1 MVGSISV
8 YLLALERL
16 SGARCYARTRA
27 LGQARK
33 HPESSPVW
41 ESCRP
46 GLLELGIAPQ
56 KFELVHIFSPGTR
69 SALPSVS
76 SGVKDRTPRVDLTV
90 EL

>member
-1 MVGSISV
+1 V

-16 SGARCYARTRA
+16 SSARCYARARA
-27 LGQARK
+27 LGQARR
-33 HPESSPVW
+33 HPESSPACLSSQVW

-69 SALPSVS
+69 SALPSIA
-76 SGVKDRTPRVDLTV
+76 SGVKDRTPRVDLIV